1 MGSRL
6 ELQTLLSA
14 IPGVSAVY
22 FQPPATISMT
32 YPCIVYDLSD
42 IDVKHANNKPYILTK
57 EYTLT
62 VIDKDPDTAIIF
74 EIIKLPSSEFNRFF
88 AADGLNHYVFTLNF

>member
-6 ELQTLLSA
+6 ELQTLLAA
-14 IPGVSAVY
+14 IPGVAAVY
-22 FQPPATISMT
+22 FQPPATVSMT
-32 YPCIVYDLSD
+32 YPCVVYDLSD
-42 IDVKHANNKPYILTK
+42 IDAKHANNKPYILTN

-74 EIIKLPSSEFNRFF
+74 DIAKLPSCEFNRFF
-88 AADGLNHYVFTLNF
+88 ASDGLNHYVFTLNF